1 MFILGSDDC
10 TVRVW
15 DQRHRASV
23 VNMNAIYQ
31 VTAVSFGDSSDQ
43 VVSAGIDN
51 VVKVWDT
58 RKPAQPVFQMAGHNG
73 EYYRKTNPSRVY
85 YYQDIFKIG
94 AKDTE
99 GPAAEILKI
108 TCNIGE
114 SVPIYFFP

>member
-1 MFILGSDDC
+1 MCFISGSDDC

-31 VTAVSFGDSSDQ
+31 VTAVSFGDASDQ

-73 EYYRKTNPSRVY
+73 EYLKKIKLPICYHSARY
-85 YYQDIFKIG
+85 FQDCIKG
-94 AKDTE
+94 
-99 GPAAEILKI
+99 GRMP
-108 TCNIGE
+108 
-114 SVPIYFFP
+114 

>member
-1 MFILGSDDC
+1 MINSNRVPVKIGGFFLDSDRKNYLECFISGSDDC

-31 VTAVSFGDSSDQ
+31 VTAVSFGDASDQ

-73 EYYRKTNPSRVY
+73 
-85 YYQDIFKIG
+85 
-94 AKDTE
+94 
-99 GPAAEILKI
+99 
-108 TCNIGE
+108 
-114 SVPIYFFP
+114 

>member
-1 MFILGSDDC
+1 MCFILGSDDC

-31 VTAVSFGDSSDQ
+31 VTAVSFGDASDQ

-73 EYYRKTNPSRVY
+73 EYGKNPLHSKICSRLE
-85 YYQDIFKIG
+85 QSKLHQKI
-94 AKDTE
+94 
-99 GPAAEILKI
+99 
-108 TCNIGE
+108 
-114 SVPIYFFP
+114 